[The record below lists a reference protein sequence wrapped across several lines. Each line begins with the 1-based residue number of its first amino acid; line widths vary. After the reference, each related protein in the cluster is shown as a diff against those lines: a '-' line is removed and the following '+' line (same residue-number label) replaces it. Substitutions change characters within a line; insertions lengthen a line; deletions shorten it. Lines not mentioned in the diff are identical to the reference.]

1 MDNPVQ
7 LILSPL
13 PGGVTPSRLLA
24 WLCQVTGQEGSA
36 FGAFRIGHGQA
47 RVAVPAGLAGRLSS
61 KLDGALL
68 DGVRLGCQVERPVEG
83 DRQRWLERWRHLL
96 ALEARAEEQRL
107 AEEAARGHGSAS
119 LDGLEVQGEE
129 PGIAGRW
136 RWTLGRPRQA
146 PLPYRG
152 PRVEAGKPMLLL
164 PDPPPRDGRGVRGI
178 PCVAIRR
185 DSKSATVLLDNPPDE
200 AEGTWR
206 LVARPDAVTR
216 ERMEAA
222 LVRVAGARD
231 GRMGKLT
238 DMLLGKEPARAGAG
252 DGVEPEWFHPGLND
266 SQKSAVA
273 RALADP
279 DLFLIHGPP
288 GTGKTTT
295 LVEMVRQAVRKGNQ
309 VLVTAPSN
317 LAVDHLAMGLYRA
330 GVEVVRLGHP
340 VRVMEE
346 LLPATL
352 EMRLEKHP
360 DWRESRKLAREARSL
375 FGKADKWTRARPEP
389 GEKRETREEA
399 RKLLQDAR
407 TLERQALRAI
417 LRDCPVVAATATGL
431 EPDIVEDRRF
441 DLVVLDEAAQAT
453 EPAAWA
459 AISLADKVVL
469 AGDPCQLP
477 PTVLSEEAAREGL
490 AVSLL
495 ERLMGMLG
503 PKHQALLEVQYRMD
517 PAISRFP
524 NDEAYCG
531 RLADDETVVARAV
544 PEWRQDEIGVWTD
557 AAVRLID
564 TAGSG
569 WEDEEEEGGASRV
582 NPGEARRVVLEAR
595 RLLDAGVL
603 PVELGIITPYAGQA
617 RLIRQLLDDE
627 RVEVDSVD
635 GFQGREKDVILL
647 SLVRSNASGEIGF
660 LREKRRTHVAITRPR
675 RLLLVVGDSAT
686 LAADGYFEQFF
697 SHHQQAGQSR
707 SVYELP
713 DHEG

>member
-1 MDNPVQ
+1 MNNPAQ

-24 WLCQVTGQEGSA
+24 WLCQVTGQEGSS
-36 FGAFRIGHGQA
+36 FGAFQIGYGRA
-47 RVAVPAGLAGRLSS
+47 RVAVPAGLAGRLCS
-61 KLDGALL
+61 KLEGALL

-83 DRQRWLERWRHLL
+83 ERQAWLERWRNLL
-96 ALEARAEEQRL
+96 GLEARAEEERL
-107 AEEAARGHGSAS
+107 AEEASRAQGPSG

-152 PRVEAGKPMLLL
+152 PRVEGGKPMLLL

-185 DSKSATVLLDNPPDE
+185 DAKSATVLLDTPPE
-200 AEGTWR
+200 ESGGIWR

-222 LVRVAGARD
+222 LLRVAGARD
-231 GRMGKLT
+231 GRMGRLT
-238 DMLLGKEPARAGAG
+238 DILLGKEAAR
-252 DGVEPEWFHPGLND
+252 EPECGGTGPDWFHQGLNT

-273 RALADP
+273 KALAAP
-279 DLFLIHGPP
+279 DVFLIHGPP

-295 LVEMVRQAVRKGNQ
+295 LVELIRQAVRLGGQ

-317 LAVDHLAMGLYRA
+317 LAVDHLALGLYRA

-352 EMRLEKHP
+352 ELRLEKHP

-407 TLERQALRAI
+407 SLEKQALRAI

-431 EPDIVEDRRF
+431 ESDIVEDRRF

-459 AISLADKVVL
+459 AISLGEKVVL

-477 PTVLSEEAAREGL
+477 PTVLSEDAAREGL
-490 AVSLL
+490 DVSML
-495 ERLMGMLG
+495 ERLMGLLG
-503 PKHQALLEVQYRMD
+503 PEHQALLDVQYRMD
-517 PAISRFP
+517 PGISRFP
-524 NDEAYCG
+524 NEETYGG
-531 RLADDETVVARAV
+531 RLTDGEAVKARAIPV
-544 PEWRQDEIGVWTD
+544 WRQDSMGVWGD
-557 AAVRLID
+557 GAVRLID

-569 WEDEEEEGGASRV
+569 WEDEEEEGGASRI

-595 RLLDAGVL
+595 RLLDGGV
-603 PVELGIITPYAGQA
+603 PPEEVGIITPYAGQA
-617 RLIRQLLDDE
+617 RLIRQLLEDE
-627 RVEVDSVD
+627 RVEIDSVD

-660 LREKRRTHVAITRPR
+660 LSEKRRTHVAITRAR

-686 LAADGYFEQFF
+686 LTADPYFEQFF
-697 SHHQQAGQSR
+697 SHHQEGGQSR